1 MSDHYHDRLEF
12 IADEL
17 ELAMATDDLDK
28 RRDIVLEMYQEARRT
43 AEDLRQEYFRN
54 ASDITIRD
62 EYDGFVII
70 LENVEGERIHRVRID
85 HEDSDR
91 KALIPMFE
99 KIDPRLCVYYEE
111 DA

>member
-1 MSDHYHDRLEF
+1 MSDHYHDQAEW

-17 ELAMATDDLDK
+17 DRIMDEFKCPEEELKELEAAARRLATDL
-28 RRDIVLEMYQEARRT
+28 RRDY
-43 AEDLRQEYFRN
+43 YRN
-54 ASDITIRD
+54 ACDITIRD

-99 KIDPRLCVYYEE
+99 KIDPRLCVYHEE
-111 DA
+111 DC